1 MRAPV
6 ALCAVTAVLL
16 AGPAA
21 IAEAPAPPVGNFGG
35 GALVAPPK
43 DLFGPGNAVVGL
55 RAMDGGRLEIEATV
69 RGTCGGGD
77 ITART
82 RLKADASFSVKGT
95 ATQSPGSGVRV
106 RTTYTMSGAFTGPRA
121 AEGKLSATLRRT
133 AEGRTTTCRTGNISF
148 SARRPE
154 GKIGRRGAA
163 PRARYFGVTAQR
175 GVGPRRP
182 IVFRI
187 SGDGRRISYALFG
200 QQVRCSD
207 GTRAI
212 GLEAPRT
219 NIAINSNGR
228 VSDRD
233 RDEIDNDATRTHV
246 DDRFEATI
254 GRDGA
259 KGTFSLS
266 DRTIDKLTGNVIQ
279 TCRSGTIS
287 WTAAP

>member
-1 MRAPV
+1 MTV
-6 ALCAVTAVLL
+6 SALVL
-16 AGPAA
+16 GPAA

-43 DLFGPGNAVVGL
+43 DLFGPGNAIVGL
-55 RAMDGGRLEIEATV
+55 RALDNRRLEIEATV
-69 RGTCGGGD
+69 RGKCAGGD

-82 RLKADASFSVKGT
+82 QLKADSRFSVKGSG
-95 ATQSPGSGVRV
+95 TQEPSRGVKV

-133 AEGRTTTCRTGNISF
+133 AEGRTTTCRTGSISF

-154 GKIGRRGAA
+154 GTIGRRGAA

-182 IVFRI
+182 IVLRI

-207 GTRAI
+207 GTRSI

-219 NIAINSNGR
+219 NIRIDGNGR

-233 RDEIDNDATRTHV
+233 RDEIDDDATRTNV

-266 DRTIDKLTGNVIQ
+266 DRTIDKLTGNVIRS
-279 TCRSGTIS
+279 CRSGKIA